1 MKRLR
6 CYNFSGDMMIE
17 KEEYIQF
24 KELKNHN
31 DIIHLFTKKPYN
43 FSKITSTEEN
53 IKKEYEKIEK
63 EVNFNFLSI
72 KKPIQT
78 HTNIVKVLTKE
89 NLNDDFQDVDGLITD
104 LKGVALVTS
113 LADCQGIL
121 LYDPIKKI
129 IGNIHSGWKG
139 TLNKII
145 VNAIKLMEENF
156 GCDPKNI
163 EAYICPSILKCC
175 FEVDKEVVDMFYENY
190 NNIDDYVMKG
200 DIKQGKQKYYI
211 DTISINVNSMKELGL
226 LEENIHCSNICT
238 KCHSDKYHSYRTDHD
253 KSGRNIALICLK

>member
-63 EVNFNFLSI
+63 EVNFNFLAI

-89 NLNDDFQDVDGLITD
+89 NLNDDFQDVD
-104 LKGVALVTS
+104 
-113 LADCQGIL
+113 
-121 LYDPIKKI
+121 
-129 IGNIHSGWKG
+129 
-139 TLNKII
+139 
-145 VNAIKLMEENF
+145 
-156 GCDPKNI
+156 
-163 EAYICPSILKCC
+163 
-175 FEVDKEVVDMFYENY
+175 
-190 NNIDDYVMKG
+190 
-200 DIKQGKQKYYI
+200 
-211 DTISINVNSMKELGL
+211 
-226 LEENIHCSNICT
+226 
-238 KCHSDKYHSYRTDHD
+238 
-253 KSGRNIALICLK
+253 

>member
-63 EVNFNFLSI
+63 EVNFNFLAI

-129 IGNIHSGWKG
+129 IGYIHSGWKG
-139 TLNKII
+139 TLN
-145 VNAIKLMEENF
+145 V
-156 GCDPKNI
+156 
-163 EAYICPSILKCC
+163 
-175 FEVDKEVVDMFYENY
+175 FEVDKEVVHMFYENY
-190 NNIDDYVMKG
+190 NKIDDYVMKG

-253 KSGRNIALICLK
+253 KSGRKIALICLK